1 MKKTEIVWFFN
12 KGGVPT
18 ATREAFKWLL
28 SEKEKKKKV
37 KNNSYENFEICEYLT
52 TDKLDIEQ
60 KRFLMHLRS
69 HMLMLRDNFKHMQ
82 RSSYCPL
89 CISSNPNSLNHPQD
103 TQMHLL
109 SCTALSEVTDILQN
123 NLEYSDIFG
132 SDVAK
137 QIEMTILLEN
147 KYKQRKKKEIKLKI

>member
-1 MKKTEIVWFFN
+1 
-12 KGGVPT
+12 
-18 ATREAFKWLL
+18 
-28 SEKEKKKKV
+28 
-37 KNNSYENFEICEYLT
+37 
-52 TDKLDIEQ
+52 
-60 KRFLMHLRS
+60 
-69 HMLMLRDNFKHMQ
+69 
-82 RSSYCPL
+82 
-89 CISSNPNSLNHPQD
+89 
-103 TQMHLL
+103 MHLL